1 MSRLSRRGFLGATA
15 GVVGALA
22 APRIAVGQQARPSVD
37 VAIVGG
43 GISGLF
49 CAMRLQ
55 AAGHD
60 VAVFEASDRLGGR
73 VMSVLLPGFSDHA
86 AEIGAMRLRTT
97 DAVEIRLIDTLLGA
111 DGRPLP
117 ASLAESLPIS
127 RLMAEEVWGQVKK
140 THALPDASPPPIL
153 GTYRNWGKD
162 PLYGAG
168 IHLWA
173 IGTDAEDTMKFMRE
187 PFPNVYVCGEAW
199 SRDQGWI
206 KGATA
211 TAETVLQQKFGLPPY
226 LSA

>member
-15 GVVGALA
+15 GAVGALA

-111 DGRPLP
+111 DAKVPFNYPTRVWFLRNRLLRKLDDPAQLP
-117 ASLAESLPIS
+117 YGLDAAERSIVASGKNLLVETIKELAESTDLADFPEAVDQGVWEQVLKIRS
-127 RLMAEEVWGQVKK
+127 EEGLNFIVDSNGYNSLTANWNVAA
-140 THALPDASPPPIL
+140 ALP
-153 GTYRNWGKD
+153 
-162 PLYGAG
+162 
-168 IHLWA
+168 
-173 IGTDAEDTMKFMRE
+173 
-187 PFPNVYVCGEAW
+187 
-199 SRDQGWI
+199 
-206 KGATA
+206 
-211 TAETVLQQKFGLPPY
+211 
-226 LSA
+226 